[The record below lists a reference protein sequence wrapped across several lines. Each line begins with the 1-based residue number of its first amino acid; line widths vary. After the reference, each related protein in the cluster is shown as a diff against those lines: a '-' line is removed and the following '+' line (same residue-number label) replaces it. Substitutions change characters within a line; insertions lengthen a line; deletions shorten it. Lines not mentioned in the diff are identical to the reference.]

1 MADQRFR
8 TPRSVAVGLGSAH
21 HGVHHFLVERVSAL
35 ALVPLVIWGAF
46 AAVGLVGAGHDAAVE
61 WISQPINGVLTGALL
76 ICGLIHAKNAMQVV
90 IEDYIYGFV
99 AKASLL
105 LLNLTV
111 CTLAGALGVFAILK
125 AALTGGF

>member
-1 MADQRFR
+1 MANQQFR
-8 TPRSVAVGLGSAH
+8 TPRSIATGLGSAH

-35 ALVPLVIWGAF
+35 ALVPLVLWGAF
-46 AAVGLVGAGHDAAVE
+46 AAVGLVGAGHEGVVD
-61 WISQPINGVLTGALL
+61 WIAHPINGVLTGALL

-99 AKASLL
+99 AKAALL

-111 CTLAGALGVFAILK
+111 CSLAGALGVFAILK

>member
-1 MADQRFR
+1 MSDQRFR
-8 TPRSVAVGLGSAH
+8 TPRAIAVGTGSAH

-35 ALVPLVIWGAF
+35 ALVPLVIWGGF
-46 AAVGLVGAGHDAAVE
+46 AAVGLVGADYGAAME
-61 WISQPINGVLTGALL
+61 WISHPINGVLTGALL

-90 IEDYIYGFV
+90 IEDYIERFIT
-99 AKASLL
+99 KAALL

>member
-1 MADQRFR
+1 MSDNRFR
-8 TPRSVAVGLGSAH
+8 TPRSVAAGLGSAH

-35 ALVPLVIWGAF
+35 ALVPLVIWGGF
-46 AAVGLVGAGHDAAVE
+46 AAVGLIGAGHDAAVE
-61 WISQPINGVLTGALL
+61 WISHPVNGVLTGALL

-90 IEDYIYGFV
+90 IEDYIHRFITKV
-99 AKASLL
+99 ILL

-125 AALTGGF
+125 AALTGSF